1 MRPAQALVFVL
12 NKLLSQK
19 ARNQRGRRPKD
30 CSKARQP
37 MALTSCCRTR
47 RRAPVV
53 RGRSGH
59 VPRRRLL
66 LPHICARA
74 RWSRRHLRRAAF
86 GTRSR
91 AFGALILFGARAA
104 RRSGTVRQQ
113 RPLALHLAAA
123 AALERHL
130 HSQVLL
136 QRLPRP
142 QLSGSP
148 RLVGRLGESQLSLMS
163 EEVSL

>member
-1 MRPAQALVFVL
+1 
-12 NKLLSQK
+12 
-19 ARNQRGRRPKD
+19 
-30 CSKARQP
+30 
-37 MALTSCCRTR
+37 MASCCRAR
-47 RRAPVV
+47 QEGRPVV
-53 RGRSGH
+53 RGGSGH
-59 VPRRRLL
+59 VLRRRLL
-66 LPHICARA
+66 LPHLREQAG
-74 RWSRRHLRRAAF
+74 RRHLRRTASAF
-86 GTRSR
+86 ATRSR
-91 AFGALILFGARAA
+91 AFGALVLFRARAA